1 MSRMSEYDIE
11 VRNICPG
18 TPERPVT
25 GSELTFKN
33 LRGKWYE
40 QAKLDGDRVILAHGM
55 AFNRHGQL
63 YQRDYEKKLGD
74 IYHELRNLFD
84 EKVFD
89 IEYLPTGANAGRC
102 ALLDIPNMVSNAHIP
117 EFGHPTP
124 ARRFDTPYEVRH
136 MIIKSS
142 LPCQPLSDTLFKYDI
157 CALPSKECNNLVG
170 EMYRDM
176 KYIAEDNDLYPFEGV
191 VLKKS
196 SHTYKWDNK
205 DTSDWIKV
213 RFK

>member
-1 MSRMSEYDIE
+1 MSEYDIE
-11 VRNICPG
+11 VQNICPG

-25 GSELTFKN
+25 GSELTFRN

-63 YQRDYEKKLGD
+63 YQRDYEQRLGD

-102 ALLDIPNMVSNAHIP
+102 ALLDIPNMH
-117 EFGHPTP
+117 H
-124 ARRFDTPYEVRH
+124 PYEMRH
-136 MIIKSS
+136 LIIKSS
-142 LPCQPLSDTLFKYDI
+142 LPCQPAHESYFKYDI
-157 CALPSKECNNLVG
+157 CALPSYECNGIVG
-170 EMYRDM
+170 ELYRDM
-176 KYIAEDNDLYPFEGV
+176 KYLAEDDDLYPFEGV

-196 SHTYKWDNK
+196 SHIYKWDNK
-205 DTSDWIKV
+205 DTSDWVKV